1 MNTQSV
7 KVKRALLSVSDKT
20 GLKELATCLHQHGVE
35 LIASGGT
42 ATFISNLGLP
52 VTPAEALTGNPE
64 AFGGRMKTLSFQIL
78 SALLY
83 RRGHQQDCSEAAALN
98 IQPIDLVVCH
108 LYPFAEVVAK
118 KGELADLIE
127 NIDIG
132 GPSMLR
138 AAAKNYESVLVCP
151 EPSFYQQ
158 LIEHLTSNNGSSS
171 LEFRKMMMLH
181 TFRHTAH
188 YDSLITQTL
197 EDQFEDQEQTVFFSS
212 AYAQKLRYGENPQ
225 QEAYVCPTTHEFS
238 LSNSIPLQ
246 GKELSYNN
254 LWDAD
259 QAYRAARDLHSLF
272 AQENLHGVVVVK
284 HANACG
290 MALSQNSQSALELAW
305 QGDQVSAFGSILAFT
320 HPFNLEEANWLND
333 KFVEVILA
341 PAFSEDALKALSKKK
356 NLRVLK
362 VNYLEPNQ
370 EWVYRSIDGGALL
383 QYEDPTPRETWD
395 WVGSLEQLPSE
406 QCVRFGLVAVKH
418 LRSNGIALVR
428 EEKNDFQLIGA
439 GMGNPNRLISIDQ
452 AVSKARENG
461 ISDFSSLV
469 LVSDAF
475 FPFADNIV
483 HSAQFGIRRFVQ
495 PGGSLRDQEVQAA
508 LLDIGGSMALTQ
520 TRHFR
525 H

>member
-1 MNTQSV
+1 MKTKLV
-7 KVKRALLSVSDKT
+7 PIKRALLSVSDKS
-20 GLKELATCLHQHGVE
+20 GLEQLATCLHQHGVE

-52 VTPAEALTGNPE
+52 VTPAESLTGNPE

-78 SALLY
+78 SSLLY
-83 RRGHQQDCSEAAALN
+83 RRDHQQDCIEARNLN
-98 IQPIDLVVCH
+98 IAPIDLVVCH
-108 LYPFAEVVAK
+108 LYPFAQVVAK
-118 KGELADLIE
+118 KGELEDLIE

-138 AAAKNYESVLVCP
+138 AAAKNYESVMVCP
-151 EPSFYQQ
+151 EPSFYVS
-158 LIEHLTSNNGSSS
+158 LMDHLTTHQGSST
-171 LEFRKMMMLH
+171 LEFRRQMMLH

-188 YDSLITQTL
+188 YDSLITKTL
-197 EDQFEDQEQTVFFSS
+197 EERFEDANQTVFFSS
-212 AYAQKLRYGENPQ
+212 AYAKPLRYGENPQ
-225 QEAYVCPTTHEFS
+225 QPAFVCPTSNEFS
-238 LSNSIPLQ
+238 LSESTPLQ

-259 QAYRAARDLHSLF
+259 QAFRAARDLHSLF
-272 AQENLHGVVVVK
+272 AGEQLHGAVVVK

-290 MALSQNSQSALELAW
+290 MALSSSSLEALELAW

-320 HPFNLEEANWLND
+320 HSFTRDCATWLND

-341 PAFSEDALKALSKKK
+341 PDFEPQALELLSKKK

-362 VNYLEPNQ
+362 VQYSEPKQ

-383 QYEDPTPRETWD
+383 QYEDPAPREQWSWT
-395 WVGSLEQLPSE
+395 GQKENLPSD

-418 LRSNGIALVR
+418 LRSNGIALVK
-428 EEKNDFQLIGA
+428 EESKTFQLIGA
-439 GMGNPNRLISIDQ
+439 GMGNPNRLVSIDQ
-452 AVSKARENG
+452 AVAKARENG
-461 ISDFSSLV
+461 VDHFQSV
-469 LVSDAF
+469 LLISDAF
-475 FPFADNIV
+475 FPFADNIE
-483 HSAQFGIRRFVQ
+483 HAAQFGIRRFVQ
-495 PGGSLRDQEVQAA
+495 PGGSLRDDEVKAA
-508 LLDIGGSMALTQ
+508 LERIGGSMALTH